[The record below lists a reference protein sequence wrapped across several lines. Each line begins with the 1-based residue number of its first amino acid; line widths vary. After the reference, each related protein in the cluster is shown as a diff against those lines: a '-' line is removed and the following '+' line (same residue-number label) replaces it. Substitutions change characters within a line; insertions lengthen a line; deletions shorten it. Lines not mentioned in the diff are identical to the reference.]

1 MANIGIF
8 YGSSTGNTEKVA
20 EMISDLFGDDAVS
33 INVDDASAKDL
44 DKFKYL
50 VFGVP
55 TWELGDLQDDWADFI
70 DEVKKAN
77 LKDKKVAIFG
87 LGDQEAYG
95 DSFADAAGLLYN
107 AISRKTTIVGQWP
120 TRGYDF
126 IESDAVK
133 NKKFVG
139 LIIDE
144 DNQKEMTGPRVKE
157 WVEMLKKEFK

>member
-1 MANIGIF
+1 MAKIGIF

-20 EMISDLFGDDAVS
+20 ELISSAFGDDAVT
-33 INVDDASAKDL
+33 INVEDASKEDI

-50 VFGVP
+50 VFGVS
-55 TWELGDLQDDWADFI
+55 TWDIGDVQEDWTEFIESVKEAD
-70 DEVKKAN
+70 

-87 LGDQEAYG
+87 LGDQEAY
-95 DSFADAAGLLYN
+95 DESFADGAGKLYS
-107 AISRKTTIVGQWP
+107 AISRKTNIVGQWP
-120 TRGYDF
+120 TKGYDF
-126 IESDAVK
+126 VESEAVK

-144 DNQKEMTGPRVKE
+144 DNQKELTAQRVKD